1 MTQAPISDSPE
12 AASDE
17 ALYPLVVDMDGTLI
31 KGDMTVEHLLGTL
44 AAAPFRAF
52 GLAGALLEGREVLK
66 ARLPDES
73 APRTEGLPLI
83 APCIALIEEARAAGR
98 RVVLASA
105 SDARI
110 VAAVAHATGLFDE
123 AMGSSAAHNL
133 KGANK
138 AKALIA
144 MFGEKGFDYV
154 GDSAADL
161 PVWAAA
167 RRAYTIGAGRSL
179 RARTEAA
186 NTDTMHLPAAP
197 PARQSLLPPLLRAI
211 RPHQWSKNLLLFVSL
226 LASHLLDAHH
236 IMAAALGFAAFSLA
250 ASSAYIL
257 NDLLDLDADRAHPR
271 KRTRPFA
278 SGDAPVVSG
287 LLLSPVL
294 LLCALAVA
302 LAFLPA
308 QFTALLIVYYI
319 TTLAYSI
326 HLKTKM
332 IVDIFT
338 LAGLYTIRVLAG
350 ALAIAG
356 SISTWIL
363 AFSMFFFLALAIVK
377 RQAEIVDL
385 LKSNKEKT
393 AKRDYSV
400 EDLGMI
406 QALGAAAGFVSV
418 LVLALY
424 FNSPEAS
431 ALYDYPKIL
440 WAICPLILYWISRML
455 VISSRGFMH
464 DDPIVFAARD
474 RTSHLV
480 GLCVA
485 GVVAA
490 SLLI

>member
-1 MTQAPISDSPE
+1 M
-12 AASDE
+12 
-17 ALYPLVVDMDGTLI
+17 
-31 KGDMTVEHLLGTL
+31 
-44 AAAPFRAF
+44 
-52 GLAGALLEGREVLK
+52 
-66 ARLPDES
+66 
-73 APRTEGLPLI
+73 
-83 APCIALIEEARAAGR
+83 
-98 RVVLASA
+98 
-105 SDARI
+105 
-110 VAAVAHATGLFDE
+110 
-123 AMGSSAAHNL
+123 
-133 KGANK
+133 
-138 AKALIA
+138 
-144 MFGEKGFDYV
+144 
-154 GDSAADL
+154 
-161 PVWAAA
+161 
-167 RRAYTIGAGRSL
+167 
-179 RARTEAA
+179 
-186 NTDTMHLPAAP
+186 
-197 PARQSLLPPLLRAI
+197 
-211 RPHQWSKNLLLFVSL
+211 
-226 LASHLLDAHH
+226 
-236 IMAAALGFAAFSLA
+236 
-250 ASSAYIL
+250 
-257 NDLLDLDADRAHPR
+257 
-271 KRTRPFA
+271 
-278 SGDAPVVSG
+278 SG

-406 QALGAAAGFVSV
+406 QALCAAAGFVSV

>member
-250 ASSAYIL
+250 A
-257 NDLLDLDADRAHPR
+257 
-271 KRTRPFA
+271 
-278 SGDAPVVSG
+278 
-287 LLLSPVL
+287 
-294 LLCALAVA
+294 
-302 LAFLPA
+302 
-308 QFTALLIVYYI
+308 
-319 TTLAYSI
+319 
-326 HLKTKM
+326 
-332 IVDIFT
+332 
-338 LAGLYTIRVLAG
+338 
-350 ALAIAG
+350 
-356 SISTWIL
+356 
-363 AFSMFFFLALAIVK
+363 
-377 RQAEIVDL
+377 
-385 LKSNKEKT
+385 
-393 AKRDYSV
+393 
-400 EDLGMI
+400 
-406 QALGAAAGFVSV
+406 
-418 LVLALY
+418 
-424 FNSPEAS
+424 
-431 ALYDYPKIL
+431 
-440 WAICPLILYWISRML
+440 
-455 VISSRGFMH
+455 
-464 DDPIVFAARD
+464 
-474 RTSHLV
+474 
-480 GLCVA
+480 
-485 GVVAA
+485 
-490 SLLI
+490 